1 LTHSGWLECAAQHD
15 KLKCIGHFVDAFRGG
30 LSVISDTT
38 TEVWWGNLVVRSG
51 KLGLCACYTPK
62 LDSRPTFPT
71 IMTSVLEIIPL
82 GGIGEFG
89 MNCMALRYGDEM
101 IILDAGM
108 GFPEETAYGVDV
120 SIPNFEFLEP
130 YRDDI
135 TAIVLTHG
143 HEDHLG
149 ALPYILKRF
158 NVPVYCSHFTAG
170 LAESKLEEHE
180 LLGDVLLHRV
190 EPRDVVELGAFTV
203 EFIRV
208 SHSLVDCFSLAIKTP
223 VGTIIHTGDYKVDE
237 TPVIGEPIDLRSFR
251 RYGQDGVLALLSDST
266 NATVPGRTP
275 SERAVIPAFE
285 EIFVEAKGRI
295 IVAAFASSIHRLQ
308 IVMDVSQQFNR
319 RVCVL
324 GRSMQKNVEV
334 ADRLGYLDI
343 PDGLLVSLN
352 QAKLMSDAEV
362 VFLVTGS
369 QGESR
374 AALSQ
379 MATQSYKGLTIDEG
393 DTVVLSAR
401 IIPGNERLI
410 SRMIG
415 FIYKRGAN
423 IIEEKRRL
431 IHVSGH
437 ASQEDIRILTEAVRP
452 RYVVPIHG
460 EYRMLFRHKEFV
472 KNHLGYA
479 EDDIILIE
487 NGDVLELDGERA
499 AVIDKREVGRTFI
512 DDSGFEEI
520 SSDLIRERKQLA
532 YEGTITLAVTIRDDT
547 GELLG
552 DPRIV
557 ARGVRGLSSNGLG
570 SLGQSSGD
578 DGVAENDMLKGALLV
593 VSAALAG
600 ASRQTLEDDSLLKE
614 HLRVELKRFIQK
626 QTGSRPVIMPMI
638 IRV

>member
-1 LTHSGWLECAAQHD
+1 
-15 KLKCIGHFVDAFRGG
+15 
-30 LSVISDTT
+30 
-38 TEVWWGNLVVRSG
+38 
-51 KLGLCACYTPK
+51 
-62 LDSRPTFPT
+62 
-71 IMTSVLEIIPL
+71 
-82 GGIGEFG
+82 
-89 MNCMALRYGDEM
+89 MNCMAVRYDDEM

-108 GFPEETAYGVDV
+108 GFPEESAYGVDV
-120 SIPNFEFLEP
+120 CVPDFEFLER
-130 YRDDI
+130 YRDNL
-135 TAIVLTHG
+135 TAIILTHG
-143 HEDHLG
+143 HEDHIG
-149 ALPYILKRF
+149 ALPYLLRKF
-158 NVPVYCSHFTAG
+158 NVPVYASHFAVG
-170 LAESKLEEHE
+170 HAERKLEEHD

-190 EPRDVVELGAFTV
+190 EPREVVQVGVFSI

-208 SHSLVDCFSLAIKTP
+208 SHSLVDCFSLGIKTP

-266 NATVPGRTP
+266 NATVPVRTP

-285 EIFVEAKGRI
+285 EIFSEAKGRI
-295 IVAAFASSIHRLQ
+295 VVAAFASSIHRLQ
-308 IVMDVSQQFNR
+308 IVLDVAQQFNR
-319 RVCVL
+319 HVCVL

-352 QAKLMSDAEV
+352 EAKLMNDDEI

-379 MATQSYKGLTIDEG
+379 MATQSYKGLMVEEG

-431 IHVSGH
+431 VHVSGH
-437 ASQEDIRILTEAVRP
+437 ASQEDIRIMTEAVRP
-452 RYVVPIHG
+452 KFVVPVHG
-460 EYRMLFRHKEFV
+460 EYRMLFRHKEFI

-479 EDDIILIE
+479 EENIILIE

-499 AVIDKREVGRTFI
+499 AVVDKREIGRTFI
-512 DDSGFEEI
+512 DESGFEEI
-520 SSDLIRERKQLA
+520 DRETVRERKQLA
-532 YEGTITLAVTIRDDT
+532 YEGTITVVVTLDEET
-547 GELLG
+547 GEIDG
-552 DPRIV
+552 EPKII
-557 ARGVRGLSSNGLG
+557 ARGVRGLSVENGFAARSAML
-570 SLGQSSGD
+570 D
-578 DGVAENDMLKGALLV
+578 DAKRV
-593 VSAALAG
+593 VTAAIAG
-600 ASRQTLEDDSLLKE
+600 ASRQTLSDESLLKE
-614 HLRVELKRFIQK
+614 HVRVELKRFIQK
-626 QTGSRPVIMPMI
+626 QTGARPVITPVIVMI
-638 IRV
+638 

>member
-1 LTHSGWLECAAQHD
+1 
-15 KLKCIGHFVDAFRGG
+15 
-30 LSVISDTT
+30 
-38 TEVWWGNLVVRSG
+38 
-51 KLGLCACYTPK
+51 
-62 LDSRPTFPT
+62 
-71 IMTSVLEIIPL
+71 
-82 GGIGEFG
+82 

-101 IILDAGM
+101 LILDAGM

-120 SIPNFEFLEP
+120 CVPNFEFLEE
-130 YRDDI
+130 YRDQI
-135 TAIVLTHG
+135 TAIILTHG

-149 ALPYILKRF
+149 ALPYLLKRF

-170 LAESKLEEHE
+170 LAESKLEEHD
-180 LLGDVLLHRV
+180 LLGDILLHRV
-190 EPRDVVELGAFTV
+190 EPRDIVDLGSFSV

-208 SHSLVDCFSLAIKTP
+208 SHSLVDCCSLAIRTR

-251 RYGQDGVLALLSDST
+251 RYGQEGVLALLSDST

-285 EIFVEAKGRI
+285 EIFGEAKGRI

-308 IVMDVSQQFNR
+308 IVLDVAQQFNR

-334 ADRLGYLDI
+334 ADRLGYLDV

-352 QAKLMSDAEV
+352 QAKQMSDDEI

-369 QGESR
+369 QGETR

-379 MATQSYKGLTIDEG
+379 MSTQSYKGLMVEEG

-401 IIPGNERLI
+401 IIPGNERVI

-431 IHVSGH
+431 VHVSGH
-437 ASQEDIRILTEAVRP
+437 ASQEDIRIMTEAVRP
-452 RYVVPIHG
+452 KFVVPIHG

-479 EDDIILIE
+479 EENIILIE

-499 AVIDKREVGRTFI
+499 AVISKKEIGRTFI
-512 DDSGFEEI
+512 DDTGFEEI
-520 SSDLIRERKQLA
+520 GRETIRERRQMA
-532 YEGTITLAVTIRDDT
+532 NDGMVTLVVTINAKT
-547 GELLG
+547 GELHA
-552 DPRIV
+552 PPEIV
-557 ARGVRGLSSNGLG
+557 SRGVRGFESPNGAAVAGPKSQVASNGSKHL
-570 SLGQSSGD
+570 
-578 DGVAENDMLKGALLV
+578 LKDAQRV
-593 VSAALAG
+593 VTAALAG
-600 ASRQTLEDDSLLKE
+600 ASKKMLDDESLLKE
-614 HLRVELKRFIQK
+614 HVRVELKRFIQK
-626 QTGSRPVIMPMI
+626 ETGAKPVIVPVI
-638 IRV
+638 QQV

>member
-1 LTHSGWLECAAQHD
+1 
-15 KLKCIGHFVDAFRGG
+15 
-30 LSVISDTT
+30 
-38 TEVWWGNLVVRSG
+38 
-51 KLGLCACYTPK
+51 
-62 LDSRPTFPT
+62 
-71 IMTSVLEIIPL
+71 MTSALEIIPL

-89 MNCMALRYGDEM
+89 MNCMAVRYEDEM
-101 IILDAGM
+101 LILDVSM

-120 SIPNFEFLEP
+120 CIPNFDFLEE
-130 YRDDI
+130 YRNHI

-149 ALPYILKRF
+149 ALPYILKKF

-180 LLGDVLLHRV
+180 LTGDVLLHRV
-190 EPRDVVELGAFTV
+190 EPRDVVDIGVFTV

-251 RYGQDGVLALLSDST
+251 RYGQEGVLALLSDST

-285 EIFVEAKGRI
+285 EIFAEAGGRI

-308 IVMDVSQQFNR
+308 IVIDIAQQFNR
-319 RVCVL
+319 KVCVL
-324 GRSMQKNVEV
+324 GRSMQKNVEIS
-334 ADRLGYLDI
+334 DRLGYLDI
-343 PDGLLVSLN
+343 HDGLLVSLN
-352 QAKLMSDAEV
+352 EAKQMRDHEI

-369 QGESR
+369 QGEAR

-379 MATQSYKGLTIDEG
+379 MATQSYKGLMIDEG

-415 FIYKRGAN
+415 MIYKRGAN

-431 IHVSGH
+431 VHVSGH
-437 ASQEDIRILTEAVRP
+437 ASQEDIRIMTEAVRP
-452 RYVVPIHG
+452 KFVIPIHG

-472 KNHLGYA
+472 KNHLGYK
-479 EDDIILIE
+479 EENIVLIE

-499 AVIDKREVGRTFI
+499 VIIEKREVPRTFI
-512 DDSGFEEI
+512 DDTGFEEI
-520 SSDLIRERKQLA
+520 TGETVRQRRQMA
-532 YEGTITLAVTIRDDT
+532 YEGMVTLIVTINAQT
-547 GELLG
+547 GELQS
-552 DPRIV
+552 PPEIV
-557 ARGVRGLSSNGLG
+557 TRGVRGFDSANG
-570 SLGQSSGD
+570 SLKDAQRV
-578 DGVAENDMLKGALLV
+578 VA
-593 VSAALAG
+593 AAIAG
-600 ASRQTLEDDSLLKE
+600 ASRQTLADESLLKE
-614 HLRVELKRFIQK
+614 HVRVELKRFIQK
-626 QTGSRPVIMPMI
+626 LTGARPVIMP
-638 IRV
+638 VVVQV

>member
-1 LTHSGWLECAAQHD
+1 VS
-15 KLKCIGHFVDAFRGG
+15 
-30 LSVISDTT
+30 
-38 TEVWWGNLVVRSG
+38 N
-51 KLGLCACYTPK
+51 
-62 LDSRPTFPT
+62 
-71 IMTSVLEIIPL
+71 VLEIIPL

-89 MNCMALRYGDEM
+89 MNCMAVRYEDEM

-108 GFPEETAYGVDV
+108 GFPEETCFGVDV
-120 SIPNFEFLEP
+120 SIPNFDFLEE
-130 YRDDI
+130 YRDHI
-135 TAIVLTHG
+135 TAIILTHG

-149 ALPYILKRF
+149 ALPYLLKKF

-170 LAESKLEEHE
+170 LAESKLDEHD
-180 LLGDVLLHRV
+180 LTGDTLLHRV
-190 EPRDVVELGAFTV
+190 EPRDQIEVGVFSI

-208 SHSLVDCFSLAIKTP
+208 SHSLVDCFSLAITTP

-251 RYGQDGVLALLSDST
+251 RYGQEGVLALLSDST

-285 EIFVEAKGRI
+285 EIFAEAPGRV

-308 IVMDVSQQFNR
+308 IVLDVAQQFNR
-319 RVCVL
+319 KVCVL
-324 GRSMQKNVEV
+324 GRSMQKNVEI

-352 QAKLMSDAEV
+352 ETKQLRNSEIV
-362 VFLVTGS
+362 YLVTGS

-379 MATQSYKGLTIDEG
+379 MATQMYKGITIEEG

-401 IIPGNERLI
+401 IIPGNERTI

-431 IHVSGH
+431 VHVSGH
-437 ASQEDIRILTEAVRP
+437 ASQEDIRIMTEAVRP
-452 RYVVPIHG
+452 KFVVPIHG

-479 EDDIILIE
+479 EENIILIE

-499 AVIDKREVGRTFI
+499 VVVNKKEIGRTFI
-512 DDSGFEEI
+512 DETGFEEI
-520 SSDLIRERKQLA
+520 RRDTVRERRQLA
-532 YEGTITLAVTIRDDT
+532 GDGIVSLVITINAAT
-547 GELLG
+547 GELKAA
-552 DPRIV
+552 PEIA
-557 ARGVRGLSSNGLG
+557 ARGVRGFDLGNGF
-570 SLGQSSGD
+570 SEE
-578 DGVAENDMLKGALLV
+578 ARRV
-593 VSAALAG
+593 VHAALSG
-600 ASRQTLEDDSLLKE
+600 ASRDTFADDGLLKE

-626 QTGSRPVIMPMI
+626 RTGGRPVIMPVI
-638 IRV
+638 VRV